1 MNLILFFILLGVL
14 LLLVIGYNIII
25 QSRERIEH
33 DKRIEAQKL
42 NAIIDETDQLLAQI
56 NTIPFSKDL
65 LICLQTRSLIAM
77 KGLALLNPKK
87 TDITEK
93 TAALQAQIEH
103 ATQHFVGQE
112 LSHFTPPD
120 NDKQALILLKLIR
133 RLRAVIRAEHGYG
146 RQETRIFIA
155 ENQRLE
161 RLQLMIN
168 IDNLYKRAR
177 EALTANQ
184 WSNAKQLLTKGLNA
198 LAKYEDDYAE
208 KMTARMIADIEEI
221 NRHQNDAKH
230 KLDTQS
236 KQKESDDLDALFQP
250 KKKW

>member
-1 MNLILFFILLGVL
+1 MNLILFFILFGIL
-14 LLLVIGYNIII
+14 LLLVIGYNIVV
-25 QSRERIEH
+25 QNRARIAH
-33 DKRIEAQKL
+33 TKRIEAQKL
-42 NAIIDETDQLLAQI
+42 NAIIDETDQLLTQV

-65 LICLQTRSLIAM
+65 LLCLQTRSLIAI
-77 KGLALLNPKK
+77 KGLAQLDSKN
-87 TDITEK
+87 TDLAEQAT
-93 TAALQAQIEH
+93 ALQTQINH
-103 ATQHFVGQE
+103 STQNFAGQE

-120 NDKQALILLKLIR
+120 NDKQALVLLKLIR

-146 RQETRIFIA
+146 RQETRVFIA

-177 EALTANQ
+177 EALAANQ

-208 KMTARMIADIEEI
+208 KMTTRMITDIEEI
-221 NRHQNDAKH
+221 NRHQNEVKR
-230 KLDTQS
+230 KLDNQS
-236 KQKESDDLDALFQP
+236 KQKESDDLDVLFQP